1 MTSSVASKN
10 TYELLGNDPELD
22 SDREPEPPTKVVDK
36 PVQRTGKRNS
46 AADGH
51 PKDAPKPAGGAR
63 GGRQE
68 AFTGSEHEPNEH
80 RDAGSRGRGSRG
92 GRGFGGRGNR
102 AARDDRHDHSGI
114 GEHAKQAAHGWGA
127 ETGPS
132 EWEDEK
138 AGEAMA
144 KEEEKDRTDI
154 IPDAPVDAEG
164 HHPGDEAAA
173 AAAEPEDKSKSY
185 EQYLAELMEKK
196 AALGGG
202 TLEARKANEGST
214 KKFPEGKA
222 VTRVEEENFIAG
234 SGGKAKRERERK
246 QKNTLDIDQTWV
258 ESEGGD
264 RGGFRGGRGGRGRGR
279 GDGFRGDRGGRGRG
293 RGDGFRGDRGGARG
307 DRGDRGFRGERGDRG
322 DRGDRSDRGPRPQ
335 QGTAVDLSDNSA
347 FPSLGK

>member
-36 PVQRTGKRNS
+36 PVQRAGKRNS
-46 AADGH
+46 AVEGQ

-92 GRGFGGRGNR
+92 GRGFSGRGTR
-102 AARDDRHDHSGI
+102 TARDDRHDHSGI

-173 AAAEPEDKSKSY
+173 AAAEPEDNTKSY

-258 ESEGGD
+258 ESEGG
-264 RGGFRGGRGGRGRGR
+264 RM
-279 GDGFRGDRGGRGRG
+279 
-293 RGDGFRGDRGGARG
+293 
-307 DRGDRGFRGERGDRG
+307 
-322 DRGDRSDRGPRPQ
+322 
-335 QGTAVDLSDNSA
+335 
-347 FPSLGK
+347 

>member
-36 PVQRTGKRNS
+36 PVQRAGKRNS
-46 AADGH
+46 AVEGQ

-68 AFTGSEHEPNEH
+68 AFTGSEHAARDRNAGSVNNRNRPVDDGLRQDRHPDRLRQPNEH

-92 GRGFGGRGNR
+92 GRGFSGRGTR
-102 AARDDRHDHSGI
+102 TARDDRHDHSGI

-154 IPDAPVDAEG
+154 IPDAPVDAE
-164 HHPGDEAAA
+164 
-173 AAAEPEDKSKSY
+173 
-185 EQYLAELMEKK
+185 
-196 AALGGG
+196 
-202 TLEARKANEGST
+202 
-214 KKFPEGKA
+214 
-222 VTRVEEENFIAG
+222 
-234 SGGKAKRERERK
+234 
-246 QKNTLDIDQTWV
+246 
-258 ESEGGD
+258 
-264 RGGFRGGRGGRGRGR
+264 
-279 GDGFRGDRGGRGRG
+279 
-293 RGDGFRGDRGGARG
+293 
-307 DRGDRGFRGERGDRG
+307 
-322 DRGDRSDRGPRPQ
+322 
-335 QGTAVDLSDNSA
+335 
-347 FPSLGK
+347 